1 MDKISELKYGK
12 GYFQL
17 KLKDSELESI
27 RKIVNDHYLK
37 NINKN
42 YPSLEKLSKKGTIS
56 NYHKISKYIDHK
68 KNWPMRSR
76 TLAKKKSEKFIKLS
90 FINELKKTF
99 GNFKISD
106 EYNIGHEEIYWL
118 IVRPK
123 KKSDVGSMH
132 CDRWFW
138 ELNKDF
144 TPKGK
149 VRVKCWISLWCEGL
163 NGLKVFPGSQLR
175 KFKYS
180 YENRDGEKKPL
191 FKLPNLENKVK
202 KLNCSPGTIIIFS
215 DSLIHGGS
223 VNNSSH
229 TRVSIEFTMFV
240 DKKKFN

>member
-1 MDKISELKYGK
+1 MK
-12 GYFQL
+12 
-17 KLKDSELESI
+17 
-27 RKIVNDHYLK
+27 
-37 NINKN
+37 
-42 YPSLEKLSKKGTIS
+42 
-56 NYHKISKYIDHK
+56 
-68 KNWPMRSR
+68 SR
-76 TLAKKKSEKFIKLS
+76 ILPKKKSEKFIKLS

-106 EYNIGHEEIYWL
+106 EYNVGHEEIYWR

-123 KKSDVGSMH
+123 KKSDVGPLH

-149 VRVKCWISLWCEGL
+149 RRVKCWISLWCEGL
-163 NGLKVFPGSQLR
+163 NGLRVLPRSQLK

-180 YENRDGEKKPL
+180 YEHRDGEKKPL
-191 FKLPNLENKVK
+191 LKLPNLKNKIK
-202 KLNCSPGTIIIFS
+202 KLNCSPGTIIVFN

-223 VNNSSH
+223 INNSSL

-240 DKKKFN
+240 DKKILN